1 MIINFFPLVCSYAAT
16 VECNIPDNI
25 CSGEAFNGTCTVDY
39 KGKTYNPSLC
49 KMMMVGVQPNTPN
62 SNTCII
68 HQATPKNW
76 VGIGCKVNFTI
87 LCSKENVSI
96 DLQCMQS
103 NNKFTKK
110 INGM

>member
-1 MIINFFPLVCSYAAT
+1 MCSYAAR
-16 VECNIPDNI
+16 VELNIPDNI
-25 CSGEAFNGTCTVDY
+25 YSEETFNGTCTVDY
-39 KGKTYNPSLC
+39 KGKTYKPIIC
-49 KMMMVGVQPNTPN
+49 KMMKVGVQPNTPN
-62 SNTCII
+62 SNTCVI

-76 VGIGCKVNFTI
+76 AGNGCKADFTI

-103 NNKFTKK
+103 NNNFTKK

>member
-1 MIINFFPLVCSYAAT
+1 MCSYAAT

-49 KMMMVGVQPNTPN
+49 KMMEVGVQPNTPN
-62 SNTCII
+62 SNTCVI
-68 HQATPKNW
+68 HQVTPKNW
-76 VGIGCKVNFTI
+76 AHKGCKADFTI
-87 LCSKENVSI
+87 LCSKEDVSI

-103 NNKFTKK
+103 LTRNRVTKK